1 MIGGVLALALM
12 VPACEE
18 DVPHQCDDGTATCE
32 STLIVLLPDPRTT
45 FQIRIRDE
53 EGFDVTID
61 CPTDDP
67 DNIIDTAPDYQYFC
81 GQGRITLATNLFFKT
96 PMIVTLEQGTD
107 QEFRTPDIQYGS
119 DFCGNPCTSMTLQ
132 LN

>member
-1 MIGGVLALALM
+1 MSGRVLALALLGA
-12 VPACEE
+12 ACEE
-18 DVPHQCDDGTATCE
+18 DVPHECDGGTPTCE

-53 EGFDVTID
+53 QGFDATID
-61 CPTDDP
+61 CPSDDP

-81 GQGRITLATNLFFKT
+81 GQGRITLATNLYFQT
-96 PMIVTLEQGTD
+96 PLFVTLEQGQD
-107 QEFRTPDIQYGS
+107 QQFASPDIQYGS

-132 LN
+132 LQ